1 MIGGEDMEKINQTF
15 RRLSLNENFQKR
27 YEKMKQE
34 IYQDPHIMTFLNQNR
49 NRLTNEMIERNLMKL
64 YEYASQS
71 KECEKCSD
79 LENCGNMMKGYQPK
93 LLINRDSVDL
103 EYLRC
108 HRKVMFDDR
117 QKNEKLIQSLY
128 VPKDILNAS
137 FAELDKTTVERIT
150 LVDKAA
156 SFVQNYSNGKI
167 PKGLYLFGKFGVGKS
182 YVLGAVA
189 NKLAEKGISSMIVYF
204 PELVRELKSS
214 IGDQTLNQKIEAI
227 KKEPILML
235 DDIGAETMSSWM
247 RDEVLGPI
255 LQFRML
261 ENLPTFFTSNFNY
274 DGLEHHLTYSQRGEE
289 EKIKAR
295 RLMER
300 IKYLTDLV
308 EVDGPN
314 RRI

>member
-1 MIGGEDMEKINQTF
+1 VEKINQTF

-27 YEKMKQE
+27 YEKMKHE
-34 IYQDPHIMTFLNQNR
+34 IYNDRHIQMFISQNQDIVTS
-49 NRLTNEMIERNLMKL
+49 EMIEKNLVKL
-64 YEYASQS
+64 YEYISQS
-71 KECEKCSD
+71 KECEKCAD
-79 LENCGNMMKGYQPK
+79 LGSCVNMMKGYQPE
-93 LLINRDSVDL
+93 LVINRQSIDL
-103 EYLRC
+103 EYHRC
-108 HRKVMFDDR
+108 PRKVLNDEK

-128 VPKDILNAS
+128 VPKDILKAS
-137 FAELDKTTVERIT
+137 FGDLHIDPSRLDA
-150 LVDKAA
+150 VDKAT
-156 SFVQNYSNGKI
+156 SFVEKYHNNL
-167 PKGLYLFGKFGVGKS
+167 PVKGLFLFGKFGVGKS
-182 YVLGAVA
+182 YFLGAIA
-189 NKLAEKGISSMIVYF
+189 NELAAKGISSMIVYF

-247 RDEVLGPI
+247 RDEILGPI

-274 DGLEHHLTYSQRGEE
+274 EGLEHHLTYSQRGEE

-300 IKYLTDLV
+300 IRYLTEAV

-314 RRI
+314 RRN